1 LYAIDPEGEFVVIPD
16 GNGGIQRFYI
26 KDVPQCVHEWC
37 VQTGE
42 LQGDFYIFMVRV
54 RTDIPR
60 DLAGMLNE
68 KIHKAKQT
76 VRVAPGQQKFHMPSL
91 GEKRHGTIITKAQ
104 VSNDVLINLELL
116 DKTRVS
122 LKQAHLQMWVQVK
135 RTTLLLLEDSS
146 DNALL
151 DYVKSLVKN
160 FSYMAEFVNR
170 RIYFERIDGVNWE
183 EIENFRRQ
191 RQIDMQ
197 EEARKGHSKGL
208 GKGKGKA
215 KGKPEDVPTHAE
227 YQSDDDRFFTAGRST
242 SFIQMCKYYLRD
254 SREGR
259 NNKGCEFYDTCTFL
273 HSHALNDIDC
283 RGADYPARAQEE
295 NRRNKGARK
304 GYKGS
309 GKGSDA
315 DDEDFGFGGSS
326 GIVGGTDIRP
336 RLGGDRPAAVLRA
349 KTQEPGGSSSRAPPV
364 GSAAVRGSLSQK
376 RTVVLPPVGGNSV
389 GAYRDTRQFDQEDC
403 S

>member
-1 LYAIDPEGEFVVIPD
+1 VTIPD
-16 GNGGIQRFYI
+16 ATGGVQRFYI
-26 KDVPQCVHEWC
+26 KDVPPCVQEWC

-76 VRVAPGQQKFHMPSL
+76 VRVGPGQQKCHMPSL
-91 GEKRHGTIITKAQ
+91 GEKRHGTIITKAH

-135 RTTLLLLEDSS
+135 RTTLLLLEDNS

-170 RIYFERIDGVNWE
+170 RIYFERINGVNWD
-183 EIENFRRQ
+183 EIEEFRRK

-197 EEARKGHSKGL
+197 DEARKGQSKGL

-227 YQSDDDRFFTAGRST
+227 YQSDDT
-242 SFIQMCKYYLRD
+242 K
-254 SREGR
+254 
-259 NNKGCEFYDTCTFL
+259 EFYGYHL
-273 HSHALNDIDC
+273 
-283 RGADYPARAQEE
+283 YPR
-295 NRRNKGARK
+295 
-304 GYKGS
+304 
-309 GKGSDA
+309 
-315 DDEDFGFGGSS
+315 SS
-326 GIVGGTDIRP
+326 ISKTKV
-336 RLGGDRPAAVLRA
+336 RLA
-349 KTQEPGGSSSRAPPV
+349 
-364 GSAAVRGSLSQK
+364 
-376 RTVVLPPVGGNSV
+376 NSV
-389 GAYRDTRQFDQEDC
+389 GIIDPNYRGYLIAAVDNISDEVQVLKQGERYFQLVFVRIDRPSNIEIIKDLSNTDRGANGFG
-403 S
+403 STGK